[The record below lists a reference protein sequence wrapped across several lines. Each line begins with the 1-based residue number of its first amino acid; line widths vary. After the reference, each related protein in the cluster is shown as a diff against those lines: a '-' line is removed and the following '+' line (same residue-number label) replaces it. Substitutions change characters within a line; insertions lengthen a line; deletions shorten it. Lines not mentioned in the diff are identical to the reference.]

1 MQQMIYN
8 GMTIICAVYLAFV
21 YVAYLNITL
30 DKNNKKREA
39 LWLCGIILAIIYY
52 FSSWGIFSAFKLL
65 YMPFVYF
72 ALCDIFY
79 NGTKKTMI
87 VVSLFFYILNYGV
100 QLALLILILMKEIPE
115 NLSDYISV
123 AIMILRCI
131 ILTCIVSLL
140 KKYVSKHVEVLDK
153 IFSRI
158 IGWMTVI
165 WFAYMGVIVGIT
177 FYVSG
182 KAGFSMKEAML
193 GSIIMCLLILLVMLA
208 FLAFVKI
215 EEYTEKIRMQER
227 EMQKAIYSTD
237 YYRKLEKVNNQN
249 RKYIHNIEH
258 YMKAIAGLV
267 NENNNREV
275 INIIEE
281 MEKQALY
288 VTKEIFCTDKII
300 NGVVSEKNGEAKHKN
315 IEFRVNIEPTVDLTF
330 FDDID
335 KIGILGNLLDNAME
349 AAGKCRDNKSV
360 ALDIYTSDNGHFIVL
375 NIQNTSEAAPVKN
388 GTKFLSTKKDRENHG
403 IGLEYVKGVVAKYQG
418 FLNIKYEEGVYY
430 TRVIIPKIQEIKGAD
445 SV

>member
-1 MQQMIYN
+1 MQQIIYN
-8 GMTIICAVYLAFV
+8 GITIICAVYLAFV

-30 DKNNKKREA
+30 DKSNKKRKP
-39 LWLCGIILAIIYY
+39 LWLCGIILAVIYY
-52 FSSWGIFSAFKLL
+52 FSSWGVISAFKLL

-72 ALCDIFY
+72 ILCNIFF

-87 VVSLFFYILNYGV
+87 VTSLFFYILNYGL
-100 QLALLILILMKEIPE
+100 QLALAMLMLMKEIPE
-115 NLSDYISV
+115 NIMDYVSV
-123 AIMILRCI
+123 GIMILRCVL
-131 ILTCIVSLL
+131 LTCIIILL
-140 KKYVSKHVEVLDK
+140 KRYISKHVEVLDK

-158 IGWMTVI
+158 IGWMTLI
-165 WFAYMGVIVGIT
+165 WFVYMGVIAGIT
-177 FYVSG
+177 LYISG
-182 KAGFSMKEAML
+182 RSGFSMKEAML
-193 GSIIMCLLILLVMLA
+193 GSIILCLLILLVMLA

-215 EEYTEKIRMQER
+215 EEYTGRIRMQER

-237 YYRKLEKVNNQN
+237 YYRKLEKVNDEN

-288 VTKEIFCTDKII
+288 VTKEIFCTDKIV
-300 NGVVSEKNGEAKHKN
+300 NGVVSEKNGEAKNKN
-315 IEFRVNIEPTVDLTF
+315 IEFRVNIEPTADLTF
-330 FDDID
+330 LDDID

-360 ALDIYTSDNGHFIVL
+360 ALDIYTSNNNHFIVL
-375 NIQNTSEAAPVKN
+375 NIQNTSETAPLKK
-388 GTKFLSTKKDRENHG
+388 GTRFLSTKKNQENHG
-403 IGLEYVKGVVAKYQG
+403 IGLEYVKNVVAKYQG
-418 FLNIKYEEGVYY
+418 FLNIKYEDGVYY
-430 TRVIIPKIQEIKGAD
+430 VRVIIPKYKR
-445 SV
+445 